1 MVMAGFE
8 TTQPGTIVEAAREW
22 RIGRFAPLYAAGI
35 LAGIGLG
42 VGIATWPGSS
52 GETLVHSAPPPP
64 ATAFVVDEAPV
75 FAPPVVTIDASVGT
89 NPPAR
94 IELPIE
100 FNAAFAG
107 WAMPAPEA
115 PVPAETIAP
124 AAAPVAPVASAPS
137 APVAQAPAPPAP
149 QPAQVQ
155 ESQPAAAPAASG
167 KPNFYVPTVSAGGAT
182 TMELGLFNLINAERA
197 KEGLAPYALDAGLTK
212 IARTRSQQL
221 IDQNYFGHKD
231 PYGYSMYVELLAYF
245 GYTSY
250 AWAGENLAMN
260 NWPVATA
267 GDEAIRGLMA
277 SPTHRANIMATDFS
291 RIGVGEITVPDGRHF
306 YTMIFLG

>member
-75 FAPPVVTIDASVGT
+75 FAPPVVAIDASVGT

-107 WAMPAPEA
+107 WAMPAAEA
-115 PVPAETIAP
+115 PAPAETIAP

-149 QPAQVQ
+149 QPAQVL
-155 ESQPAAAPAASG
+155 ESQPAAAPTASG

-197 KEGLAPYALDAGLTK
+197 KEGLAPYVLDAGLTK